1 MRNIIGASLAFGALV
16 AGLLLIYQQT
26 ASTKTHVTN
35 PAQPVAGSV
44 APFELMKSNRKA
56 LPAETWPAF

>member
-1 MRNIIGASLAFGALV
+1 MRNIIGASLAFGAMV

-26 ASTKTHVTN
+26 ASTKTHFTD
-35 PAQPVAGSV
+35 PAQAAVGSV
-44 APFELMKSNRKA
+44 TPFEMMKHHGKT